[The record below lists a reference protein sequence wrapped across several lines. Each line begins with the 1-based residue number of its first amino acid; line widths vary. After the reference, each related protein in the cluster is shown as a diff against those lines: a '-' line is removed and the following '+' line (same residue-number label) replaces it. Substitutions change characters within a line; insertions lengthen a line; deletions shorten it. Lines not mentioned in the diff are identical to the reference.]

1 VELSARSSCDPFHLL
16 LLFISAVA
24 VITKRCL
31 RGFLIAPVLSQV
43 WKRAADAKVTVK
55 ESNLN
60 GDGLTMGGLLVMR
73 RGDLGAEFA
82 FAEHN
87 FGDHAE
93 AADILDACSRAAKA

>member
-1 VELSARSSCDPFHLL
+1 MEHSAPSFGPVPLL
-16 LLFISAVA
+16 LPFTSAIA
-24 VITKRCL
+24 CCWFACL
-31 RGFLIAPVLSQV
+31 RVRLRAPALGQV
-43 WKRAADAKVTVK
+43 WKRAADAKETVK

-60 GDGLTMGGLLVMR
+60 GDGLTMGGSLVMR

-82 FAEHN
+82 YAEHN